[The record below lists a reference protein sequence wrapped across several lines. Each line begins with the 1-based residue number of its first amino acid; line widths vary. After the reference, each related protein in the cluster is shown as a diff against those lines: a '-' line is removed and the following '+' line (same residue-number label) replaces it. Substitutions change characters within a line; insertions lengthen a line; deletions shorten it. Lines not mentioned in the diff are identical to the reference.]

1 MMRQYLLKWK
11 TVSILLVGVSFV
23 VMSGCGSSNGNPNI
37 THPINPTLTSVSI
50 TPSDPSIAVGAT
62 QQFKATATY
71 SDGSTKDVTTSSSW
85 SSSDTSEATIQ
96 TSGDASPGLAAATK
110 AGSPNI
116 QAAFQG
122 LTALTVLDITSNTA
136 QTGLALA
143 QIDPSIA
150 PGATLPL
157 IAVASYVDGST
168 QTVTTSA
175 NWSSSDTSKASVG
188 ANTGLVTGVAQGST
202 TITATLNGFP
212 ASTTVTVASNAATI
226 PLMDMTAS
234 GQNYLGFKGG
244 LYGNNSDTVPSGH
257 DADGK
262 AAASAILP
270 RLQNGTVD
278 KTNGVV
284 VFLGIGMSNAT
295 IEFSTLINTAMT
307 DSKVNHTNLAI
318 ENGAHGAVTACPW
331 TVAQGLAGPVCGASG
346 VPAEN
351 QYDRVRDTV
360 LATATGAPHVPPG
373 CGTTSS
379 PCLTEAQVQVIWM
392 KNANP
397 EPGINL
403 FRSMSSSTNCAAEG
417 STPTTEACLYEQ
429 QMGKIVRA
437 AKSRYP
443 NLKQIFLSTR
453 IYAGYAPKPLNP
465 EPYAYEYGFSG
476 QWLVEAQMN
485 QVNNGAGIDPVAGN
499 MDYTTGAW
507 TAWSSYLWANGTAP
521 RSDGLIWCNAQP
533 GAPCNGEQDFEPDGT
548 HPSSDNPG
556 HDGASKIVS
565 GQSGSQ
571 FKGLMGFFKT
581 SPYTAKW
588 FCASGSA
595 CGP

>member
-1 MMRQYLLKWK
+1 
-11 TVSILLVGVSFV
+11 
-23 VMSGCGSSNGNPNI
+23 MSGQVVL
-37 THPINPTLTSVSI
+37 TVTTQTRTLTNLAIS
-50 TPSDPSIAVGAT
+50 PLNPSIAVGMT
-62 QQFKATATY
+62 QQFTATASY
-71 SDGSTKDVTTSSSW
+71 SDGSSSVVTNQATW
-85 SSSDTSEATIQ
+85 VSSDTSRATVNS
-96 TSGDASPGLAAATK
+96 TGLATAISAQSP
-110 AGSPNI
+110 SPNI
-116 QAAFQG
+116 QATFDS
-122 LTALTVLDITSNTA
+122 LTALTVLNITSNTA
-136 QTGLALA
+136 QTGLSLA

-150 PGATLPL
+150 PGATLQL
-157 IAVASYVDGST
+157 IAVASYADGST

-175 NWSSSDTSKASVG
+175 SWSSSDTTAASVETFG
-188 ANTGLVTGVAQGST
+188 DASPGLVSGVSSGSA
-202 TITATLNGFP
+202 TITATLGGFP

-226 PLMDMTAS
+226 PLMDMTTS

-262 AAASAILP
+262 AAATAIKP
-270 RLQNGTVD
+270 RLQDGTVD
-278 KTNGVV
+278 LQNGVV

-295 IEFSTLINTAMT
+295 IEFSTFINTAMT
-307 DSKVNHTNLAI
+307 DSKVNHANLAI

-331 TVAQGLAGPVCGASG
+331 TVAQGLAGPVCGVSG

-443 NLKQIFLSTR
+443 NLKQIFFSTR

-476 QWLVEAQMN
+476 QWLVEAQIN
-485 QVNNGAGIDPVAGN
+485 QINGGGTDPVAGN

-507 TAWSSYLWANGTAP
+507 TAWSSYLWANGTTP
-521 RSDGLIWCNAQP
+521 RGDGLIWCNAQP

-548 HPSSDNPG
+548 HPSST
-556 HDGASKIVS
+556 GASKIVS
-565 GQSGSQ
+565 GQAGSQ
-571 FKGLMGFFKT
+571 FNGLMGFFKT